1 MWYIDLFSISTM
13 APLIPTTH
21 KDNRR
26 YQAPRVAKAAHEREK
41 KRMEHSGCRRAI
53 WDLSKNETTVTA
65 TAIGYDERA
74 ICIDPYGFSM
84 KQNDISKHLLKG
96 E

>member
-1 MWYIDLFSISTM
+1 MQMWYIDLFSISTM

-26 YQAPRVAKAAHEREK
+26 DQAPRVAKAAHERAK
-41 KRMEHSGCRRAI
+41 KRMESSGCRRAI
-53 WDLSKNETTVTA
+53 WDLSTNETTA

-74 ICIDPYGFSM
+74 ICIDPYEFSM
-84 KQNDISKHLLKG
+84 TQNDISKHLLEG